1 MKYTLAVLVSNQPGV
16 LNRVTSMFRRRQ
28 FNISSLTVGCTEN
41 PEVSRIT
48 TIFEGN
54 EESKEQL
61 VNQLYMLQDVM
72 DVKQLDDDSVSR
84 ELLLIKMKNDAAT
97 REEIHT
103 ALAAY
108 EAKIVDYTRDSM
120 VIQLAGSTRCI
131 DTFISLMKDYTIL
144 EICRTGVVSLQR
156 GGSTIGS
163 VTHL

>member
-61 VNQLYMLQDVM
+61 VNQLYKLPDVM
-72 DVKQLDDDSVSR
+72 DVKQLDEDSVSR
-84 ELLLIKMKNDAAT
+84 ELLLIKMKNDAVT
-97 REEIHT
+97 R
-103 ALAAY
+103 
-108 EAKIVDYTRDSM
+108 
-120 VIQLAGSTRCI
+120 
-131 DTFISLMKDYTIL
+131 
-144 EICRTGVVSLQR
+144 
-156 GGSTIGS
+156 
-163 VTHL
+163 

>member
-61 VNQLYMLQDVM
+61 VNQLYKLQDVM
-72 DVKQLDDDSVSR
+72 DVKQLHLKSAAA
-84 ELLLIKMKNDAAT
+84 ELLKRVQNRVMLKRRGNNMSV
-97 REEIHT
+97 T
-103 ALAAY
+103 ALFADLGCR
-108 EAKIVDYTRDSM
+108 KQRLI
-120 VIQLAGSTRCI
+120 
-131 DTFISLMKDYTIL
+131 ISLTSAGG
-144 EICRTGVVSLQR
+144 EIDLLRTASEE
-156 GGSTIGS
+156 
-163 VTHL
+163 